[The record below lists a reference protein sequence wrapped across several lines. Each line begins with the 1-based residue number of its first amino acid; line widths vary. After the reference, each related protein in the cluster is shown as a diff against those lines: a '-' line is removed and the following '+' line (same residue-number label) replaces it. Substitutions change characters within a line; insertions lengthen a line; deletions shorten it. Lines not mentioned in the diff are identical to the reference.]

1 MGVLC
6 GRVCVP
12 ERNPDDVRLA
22 CKQDSVCVC
31 LHVCC
36 LFVIV
41 SLGLAVCV
49 LCFFRECM
57 RGRRA

>member
-31 LHVCC
+31 VFARV
-36 LFVIV
+36 LFICDSVFG
-41 SLGLAVCV
+41 LGCVCV
-49 LCFFRECM
+49 CYVFFVSV
-57 RGRRA
+57 

>member
-31 LHVCC
+31 VCLHVCC

-49 LCFFRECM
+49 CVMFFS
-57 RGRRA
+57 

>member
-31 LHVCC
+31 VFARV
-36 LFVIV
+36 LFICDSVFG
-41 SLGLAVCV
+41 LGCVCV
-49 LCFFRECM
+49 MFFS
-57 RGRRA
+57 